1 MEHNIRTPDGNV
13 REISLVP
20 QDGELKFTEL
30 GFAFEKV
37 GNDSL
42 WLLDGAKK
50 TKLHATKIKDT
61 WWIHLNGKCWK
72 LDLIEAGSS
81 TDDSGDS
88 GLTAP
93 MPGTILE
100 VLVSEGDE
108 VTAGQTLLVM
118 EAMKMEHKIT
128 APKDGLIEVIHFQ
141 SGERCEQGAKLI
153 SLS

>member
-20 QDGELKFTEL
+20 HEGGLKFAEL
-30 GFAFEKV
+30 GLTFERASD
-37 GNDSL
+37 DSL
-42 WLLDGAKK
+42 WLFDGSKK

-72 LDLIEAGSS
+72 MELIEAGSS
-81 TDDSGDS
+81 DDGSGDS

-93 MPGTILE
+93 MPGIILD

-128 APKDGLIEVIHFQ
+128 APKDGIVEVVHFK
-141 SGERCEQGAKLI
+141 SGEKCDQGSILI
-153 SLS
+153 SIL

>member
-20 QDGELKFTEL
+20 HEGGLKFAEL
-30 GFAFEKV
+30 GLTFERASD
-37 GNDSL
+37 DSL
-42 WLLDGAKK
+42 WLFDGSKK
-50 TKLHATKIKDT
+50 TKLHATKIKDA

-72 LDLIEAGSS
+72 LDLIEAGSAS
-81 TDDSGDS
+81 DDSGES
-88 GLTAP
+88 NLSAP

-108 VTAGQTLLVM
+108 VAAGQTLLVM

-128 APKDGLIEVIHFQ
+128 APKDGKIESIHFQ
-141 SGERCEQGAKLI
+141 PGERCEQGSKLI
-153 SLS
+153 SLD